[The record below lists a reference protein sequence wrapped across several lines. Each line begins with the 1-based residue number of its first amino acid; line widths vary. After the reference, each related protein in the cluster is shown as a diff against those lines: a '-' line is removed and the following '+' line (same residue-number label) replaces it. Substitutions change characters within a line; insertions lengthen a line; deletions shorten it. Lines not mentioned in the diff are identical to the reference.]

1 MEPTFWH
8 ERWQTGVTPFHEG
21 MLNRMLG
28 RWFESLDLKAG
39 EQVFVPLCGKAFD
52 MRWLLEHGQRVLG
65 VELSDIA
72 VRDFFKENNIPLT
85 RYCGNLFESFQGPD
99 IQILCGDLFDLSATD
114 LANVR
119 CVYDRASLVALP
131 QLDRQRYAKHLCQ
144 HLPVGTSMLLVSF
157 EYDATRM
164 NGPPF
169 SVNEA
174 EVGSLYEDRFAIRHL
189 ETAEVIEQ
197 YPRFQERGLNSILE
211 HALLCTELR

>member
-21 MLNRMLG
+21 VLNRMLG
-28 RWFESLDLKAG
+28 RWFASLELKAG
-39 EQVFVPLCGKAFD
+39 EQVFVPLCGKAYD

-65 VELSDIA
+65 VELSTIA
-72 VRDFFKENNIPLT
+72 TGDFFKENNIPLT
-85 RYCGNLFESFQGPD
+85 RHSGDLFETFQGSNV
-99 IQILCGDLFDLSATD
+99 QILCGDLFDVSAAD

-119 CVYDRASLVALP
+119 SVYDRASLVALP
-131 QLDRQRYAKHLCQ
+131 PPDRQRYAKHLCQ
-144 HLPVGTSMLLVSF
+144 YLPPGTSMLLVSF
-157 EYDATRM
+157 EYDATCM

-169 SVNEA
+169 SVDEA
-174 EVGSLYEDRFAIRHL
+174 EVRSLYEDRFTIRHL

-211 HALLCTELR
+211 HALLCTEHR